1 MTVED
6 LPTLNATLNAISA
19 GLLSVG
25 FVFIRRKD
33 VRRHKAC
40 MLAAFAMSILFL
52 MSYVVYH
59 AQVGSKPF
67 PGQGM
72 MRAIYFTVLIPHV
85 VLAATI
91 VPLALI
97 TLSRGL
103 SNRFDAH
110 RRIARWTLPIWL
122 YVSVTGV
129 MVYLMLYKMY

>member
-6 LPTLNATLNAISA
+6 LPTLNATLNGISA
-19 GLLSVG
+19 VLLSTG
-25 FVFIRRKD
+25 YVFIRRKD
-33 VRRHKAC
+33 RYRHKLC
-40 MLAAFAMSILFL
+40 MLAAFAMSVLFL
-52 MSYVVYH
+52 ISYVVYH

-67 PGQGM
+67 PGQGA
-72 MRAIYFTVLIPHV
+72 MRVIYFIVLVPHV
-85 VLAATI
+85 LLAATI

-103 SNRFDAH
+103 ANRVDPH

-129 MVYLMLYKMY
+129 MVYLMLYKLY